1 MSTAAAPPT
10 AHPWDRVQNA
20 ALVVGAAG
28 VLLCVAGAVVS
39 PAHFFRAWLVGF
51 NFWLGVA
58 LGCMVLL
65 MVQHLT
71 GGAWGILLRR
81 ILEAGSRTLLPLAV
95 FAVPLLFGL
104 RLLYPMWADP
114 DRAKDIPEVAH
125 KSVYLNVPGF
135 VIRLAIYF
143 VVWLVLAAFLN
154 RWSARQDED
163 APAGVGSER
172 RFRLLSAPG
181 LALYGLTITF
191 ASVDWLMSLE
201 PRWYSTIYPVVFG
214 VGQALEGIAFAA
226 LVLVFLAA
234 YPPLSAVVR
243 PVHFRDVGNLL
254 LLFVMM
260 WAYVSFSQY
269 LLIWAENLPEET
281 PWYLRRLRGGWGW
294 VALLLVFFQFVAPFV
309 FLLFRDVKEDP
320 RRLAGIARLVLV
332 MRFVDVCWWTEA
344 AFQDVSWYVL
354 LDVAAAAGMGGL
366 WLWWFLWQLGRRPL
380 LPLHDPF
387 LPEYLPEAVQHG

>member
-39 PAHFFRAWLVGF
+39 PQHFFRAWLVGF

-95 FAVPLLFGL
+95 FAVPLLFGV
-104 RLLYPMWADP
+104 RWLYVWADP
-114 DRAKDIPEVAH
+114 AHVAGDKVLEH
-125 KSVYLNVPGF
+125 KSAYLNVFWF
-135 VIRLAIYF
+135 VVRLAIYF
-143 VVWLVLAAFLN
+143 VVWLLLAAFLN

-181 LALYGLTITF
+181 LALYGLTVTF

-201 PRWYSTIYPVVFG
+201 PRWYSTIYPAVFA
-214 VGQALEGIAFAA
+214 VGQGLAGIAFAA
-226 LVLVFLAA
+226 LVLVFLAE

-243 PVHFRDVGNLL
+243 PVHFRDVGNLVL
-254 LLFVMM
+254 MFVMM
-260 WAYVSFSQY
+260 WAYLSFSQY
-269 LLIWAENLPEET
+269 LLIWAENMPEET
-281 PWYLRRLRGGWGW
+281 PWYLRRLRGGWEW
-294 VALLLVFFQFVAPFV
+294 VALLLICFQFAAPFV
-309 FLLFRDVKEDP
+309 FLLFRDLKED
-320 RRLAGIARLVLV
+320 RHRLAMIAGLVLV
-332 MRFVDVCWWTEA
+332 MRLVDVCWWIEP
-344 AFQDVSWYVL
+344 AFEGLSWYVL
-354 LDVAAAAGMGGL
+354 LDVVAVAGMGGL

-387 LPEYLPEAVQHG
+387 LPEYLPEAVHHG